1 MIDSIRLLRWANR
14 HRHRPALIGDL
25 LFDLQRV
32 LLLAWTLAITA
43 LPSLLRRMLGIREHP
58 AVIGAR
64 IRRSLQRLGITY
76 IKLGQFLA
84 MRFDIL
90 PEEVCRELARLFDAV
105 PPMSTGV
112 VRETLEAEFAKSV
125 EELFRSFEW
134 QCIAAASV
142 AQVHKA
148 ITHDGTVIAVKVQR
162 PGIERIFSADI
173 RNFRRA
179 ARLGDYLKLLGPQS
193 MVGAVNEFER
203 YTRREMDFITEGRTA
218 DRLRLNAGRY
228 DSAPLIY
235 WELTTSRVL
244 TMEFIEGFPLSD
256 IIHLIETGQEAE
268 IRRRAPGLDL
278 QRAVQNFSRACLR
291 QLFVTGFF
299 HADPHPGNVFLRE
312 DSTVVF
318 VDFGIFGQLTAER
331 RETFASYIENVAVG
345 NIEQSYRHFIRLLQP
360 TPQTDMQHLQRDVHR
375 IMHRWHKAS
384 QQGEAELSERHL
396 GTYFTEFIEAI
407 RRNQVQMSMDT
418 LLFWRAIL
426 TLDATALR
434 FGSQFD
440 LLSALRDFFQKTRPT
455 PLERLMALLTDR
467 EVAMSLNKIKQEMP
481 AQIEALVGDLSLS
494 RHQLPVLKSSSPHRK
509 LRSDDNARLLA
520 LIIAGSSL
528 LVISVKLPLNVLGQ
542 TLLWTAT
549 LSLAAAILVRLV
561 RD

>member
-1 MIDSIRLLRWANR
+1 MIDRIRLSRGVHGR
-14 HRHRPALIGDL
+14 RQALPDE
-25 LFDLQRV
+25 LFLDLQRV
-32 LLLAWTLAITA
+32 LLLAWTLIITA
-43 LPSLLRRMLGIREHP
+43 LPLLLRRLVGIRDHP
-58 AVIGAR
+58 TIIGAR
-64 IRRSLQRLGITY
+64 LRRSLQNLGITY

-105 PPMSTGV
+105 PPMSARD
-112 VRETLEAEFAKSV
+112 VRATLEAEFAMPV

-134 QCIAAASV
+134 QAIAAASV

-148 ITHDGTVIAVKVQR
+148 TQHDGVVVAVKVQR

-179 ARLGDYLKLLGPQS
+179 ARLGDYLRLLGPQS
-193 MVGAVNEFER
+193 MVEAVNEFDR
-203 YTRREMDFITEGRTA
+203 YTRREMDFLTEGRTA
-218 DRLRLNAGRY
+218 DRLRRNAGPH

-244 TMEFIEGFPLSD
+244 TMEFIEGYPLSD
-256 IIHLIETGQEAE
+256 IIHLLETGRAE
-268 IRRRAPGLDL
+268 ELKQLAPGLDL
-278 QRAVQNFSRACLR
+278 QLAVQNFARACLR

-299 HADPHPGNVFLRE
+299 HADPHPGNIFLRE
-312 DSTVVF
+312 DGTVVF

-331 RETFASYIENVAVG
+331 RETFASYIENLAVG

-360 TPQTDMQHLQRDVHR
+360 TPQTEMEQLRRDVHR
-375 IMHRWHKAS
+375 IMNRWHTAS
-384 QQGEAELSERHL
+384 QQSEVALSERHL
-396 GTYFTEFIEAI
+396 GTYFTEFIAAI
-407 RRNQVQMSMDT
+407 RHNQVQMSMDT
-418 LLFWRAIL
+418 LLFWRAII

-455 PLERLMALLTDR
+455 PLERLMALVTDR
-467 EVAMSLNKIKQEMP
+467 ELALSLNRIKQESP
-481 AQIEALVGDLSLS
+481 AQVEAFAGDLSRS
-494 RHQLPVLKSSSPHRK
+494 RYQLPILKSSGPRRK
-509 LRSDDNARLLA
+509 RRRDDNARLLA
-520 LIIAGSSL
+520 LTIAGSSIFVL
-528 LVISVKLPLNVLGQ
+528 SFKLQLNVLGQ

-549 LSLAAAILVRLV
+549 LSLVAAIIARLI

>member
-1 MIDSIRLLRWANR
+1 MIDSIRLLRGAR
-14 HRHRPALIGDL
+14 GRRRALAGEL

-32 LLLAWTLAITA
+32 LLLAWTLAVTV
-43 LPSLLRRMLGIREHP
+43 LPLVLRRLVGIREPP
-58 AVIGAR
+58 AIIGAR

-105 PPMSTGV
+105 PPMPARV
-112 VRETLEAEFAKSV
+112 VRETLEAEFAMPV
-125 EELFRSFEW
+125 EELVRDFEW
-134 QCIAAASV
+134 RCIAAASV

-148 ITHDGTVIAVKVQR
+148 TKHDGVTVAIKVQR

-193 MVGAVNEFER
+193 MVEAVNEFEK

-218 DRLRLNAGRY
+218 DRLRRNAGPHE
-228 DSAPLIY
+228 SAPEVH
-235 WELTTSRVL
+235 WDLTTSRVL
-244 TMEFIEGFPLSD
+244 TMEYIEGFPLSD
-256 IIHLIETGQEAE
+256 IIHLIETGREAE
-268 IRRRAPGLDL
+268 ITRRAPGLDL

-299 HADPHPGNVFLRE
+299 HADPHPGNIFLRE
-312 DSTVVF
+312 DGTVVF
-318 VDFGIFGQLTAER
+318 VDFGIFGQLSAER
-331 RETFASYIENVAVG
+331 RETFASYIENLAVG
-345 NIEQSYRHFIRLLQP
+345 NVEQSYRHFIRLLQP
-360 TPQTDMQHLQRDVHR
+360 TPETEMQQLRRDVYR

-396 GTYFTEFIEAI
+396 GTYFTEFIAAI

-467 EVAMSLNKIKQEMP
+467 EIALSLHRIKQESP
-481 AQIEALVGDLSLS
+481 AQVEALVGDLSLS
-494 RHQLPVLKSSSPHRK
+494 RHQLPVVKSPSPRRK
-509 LRSDDNARLLA
+509 QQSDDHALLLA
-520 LIIAGSSL
+520 LIFVSSSL
-528 LVISVKLPLNVLGQ
+528 LILSVKFPINVLGQ
-542 TLLWTAT
+542 TLLWTVT
-549 LSLAAAILVRLV
+549 LTLAAAIIVRLV